1 MTTRPHP
8 ESERP
13 LHGALQSF
21 NLAAEVTRL
30 REEKAWQEGRRNA
43 ITLRKG
49 GGLNVVLLVMKEGN
63 RLDEHSAPGPITL
76 NVHEARIRFS
86 AADKV
91 VEAEAGTVL
100 ACDAGVRHSVE
111 ALGDAVSYCVPAPDP
126 PRVSPANP
134 DKIREPTSGLEPLT
148 CSLRVR
154 CYICC
159 GMSLRPEKAHK

>member
-13 LHGALQSF
+13 LHGALQCF

-49 GGLNVVLLVMKEGN
+49 ESLNVVLLVMKEGD

-76 NVHEARIRFS
+76 SVHEGRIRFS
-86 AADKV
+86 AAGED

-111 ALGDAVSYCVPAPDP
+111 ALSEAVCLLNVVATGSE
-126 PRVSPANP
+126 RM
-134 DKIREPTSGLEPLT
+134 GL
-148 CSLRVR
+148 S
-154 CYICC
+154 
-159 GMSLRPEKAHK
+159 